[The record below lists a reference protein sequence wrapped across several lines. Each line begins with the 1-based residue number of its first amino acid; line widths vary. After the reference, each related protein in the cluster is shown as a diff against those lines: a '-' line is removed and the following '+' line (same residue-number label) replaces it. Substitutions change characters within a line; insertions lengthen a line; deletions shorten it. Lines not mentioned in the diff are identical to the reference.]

1 MRRVV
6 KLLFRQHFFG
16 SFAIVAAVT
25 AVLTFRVTDR
35 GGFATSELHG
45 DVIDRWGAPIAQA
58 MPSVRFV
65 PSGAV
70 FNTLTPLPLS
80 SQRLRIDAT
89 MNYRKR
95 GLVYFS
101 GFDFT
106 LDGTFVVKNDEGRAI
121 DAVFVLPIQ
130 LATNKVMLSDLVF
143 EVDARTVAVSL
154 AEGAD
159 KLVWTGRLLAEQQIT
174 FHVGFRGRGLDS
186 FVYRLDP
193 SARVRDFELA
203 LSIAGGHNID
213 YPDGVAPAS
222 ETRTEGDRVRMWWRY
237 GSLESGIPIGVVL
250 PSEASFDAELGTMA
264 ARAWVP
270 FVLLFVALSAVAAL
284 WRRTLTFYEAYLV
297 GAAYALFFVLVAYWA
312 AIMHFVVAYLLGLAV
327 VGALLVLFLRGLFGR
342 PGVFVALA
350 LTVAALVLPT
360 LAVLLQGYT
369 GLIYALESLAL
380 VAMLMWVTRRDDVR
394 ALLTSTQH

>member
-1 MRRVV
+1 M
-6 KLLFRQHFFG
+6 
-16 SFAIVAAVT
+16 
-25 AVLTFRVTDR
+25 
-35 GGFATSELHG
+35 
-45 DVIDRWGAPIAQA
+45 
-58 MPSVRFV
+58 

-70 FNTLTPLPLS
+70 FNALTPLPLS

-106 LDGTFVVKNDEGRAI
+106 FDGVFSVKNDEGRAI

-143 EVDARTVAVSL
+143 EVDAEPVAVSL

-159 KLVWTGRLLAEQQIT
+159 KLVWTGRLAAAQQVV

-203 LSIAGGHNID
+203 MTIAGGHNID

-222 ETRTEGDRVRMWWRY
+222 EMRTEGDRVSLWWRY

-264 ARAWVP
+264 ARAWGP
-270 FVLLFVALSAVAAL
+270 FVLLFAALSAVAAL
-284 WRRTLTFYEAYLV
+284 WRRSLAFYEAYLV

-312 AIMHFVVAYLLGLAV
+312 AIMHFVVAYLLGLV
-327 VGALLVLFLRGLFGR
+327 VIGALLAVFLRSVFGR
-342 PGVFVALA
+342 PGIVVALA
-350 LTVAALVLPT
+350 L
-360 LAVLLQGYT
+360 VLL
-369 GLIYALESLAL
+369 ISKSSSP
-380 VAMLMWVTRRDDVR
+380 RP
-394 ALLTSTQH
+394 S